1 MNKKL
6 SVLNAIDNII
16 EKYPETKEFID
27 SNMNEVCEGE
37 SMTVEELI
45 YFIG

>member
-6 SVLNAIDNII
+6 SVLNAVDNII

-27 SNMNEVCEGE
+27 SNMKEVCEGE